1 MKAGWKNDPATR
13 AYFEIKR
20 AVQRHNACCNRQHEE
35 QLEALDQVAAE
46 IMRVAQQEASRNKEP
61 RH

>member
-1 MKAGWKNDPATR
+1 MKAGWKNDPAMR

-20 AVQRHNACCNRQHEE
+20 AVWRHNCAVTKHRDQ
-35 QLEALDQVAAE
+35 QFEALDQVASE
-46 IMRVAQQEASRNKEP
+46 LMRQAAAEASRNNAP

>member
-1 MKAGWKNDPATR
+1 MKAGWKNDPALR

-20 AVQRHNACCNRQHEE
+20 AVWRHNCAAARNQAL
-35 QLEALDQVAAE
+35 QLEALDEVAAE
-46 IMRVAQQEASRNKEP
+46 LMRVAQTEAQRSNAP

>member
-13 AYFEIKR
+13 AFFEIKR
-20 AVQRHNACCNRQHEE
+20 AVQRHNARCNRQREE
-35 QLEALDQVAAE
+35 QLEALDQVAAD
-46 IMRVAQQEASRNKEP
+46 IMRVAAQEALRSKET